1 MNDDWDRH
9 VRAVLESVPDPCSV
23 AAGASVSLA
32 DMGLV
37 RGWEVSPEGDVDILL
52 DVTSPV
58 CLMAGHFVAELQTQL
73 EKIPDL
79 GVVTVR
85 IDPSGTWSPER
96 ISDRGRAL
104 LAARHGPDGGQ
115 R

>member
-1 MNDDWDRH
+1 MNDDWNQQ

-23 AAGASVSLA
+23 AAGASVSLL

-37 RGWEVSPEGDVDILL
+37 RGWEVSPAGQVDIRL

-58 CLMAGHFVAELQTQL
+58 CLMAGHFVAEVQARL
-73 EKIPDL
+73 EKVPGL
-79 GVVTVR
+79 GTITVR
-85 IDPSGTWSPER
+85 IDPSGSWSPER
-96 ISDRGRAL
+96 ISERGREL
-104 LAARHGPDGGQ
+104 LAARHEAH

>member
-1 MNDDWDRH
+1 MNDHWDRE

-37 RGWEVSPEGDVDILL
+37 RGWDVSPTGDVDIRL

-58 CLMAGHFVAELQTQL
+58 CLMAGHFVAEVQARL

-79 GVVTVR
+79 GTVTVR
-85 IDPSGTWSPER
+85 IDPSGSWSPEQ

-104 LAARHGPDGGQ
+104 LEARGRPSD